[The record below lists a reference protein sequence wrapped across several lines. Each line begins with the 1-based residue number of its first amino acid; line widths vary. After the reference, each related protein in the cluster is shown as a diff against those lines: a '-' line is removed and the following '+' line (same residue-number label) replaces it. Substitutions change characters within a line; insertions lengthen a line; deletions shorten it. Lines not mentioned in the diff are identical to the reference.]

1 MKELT
6 LLEKKVII
14 LLTYEIS
21 NTFHPIFKNNL
32 TDIINNIKLKKY
44 TKRQI
49 EMVWHD
55 TLDKFLDGHELADTR
70 IEDSEDLREIDRLLI
85 ENFGEGEGLAPEK
98 WKMNRKIRTILKRGI
113 RDAEEARMVDDYIC
127 QTTDEDEIKRAE
139 TVLQE
144 FEEKIKALLQKD
156 HISSKSEYSF
166 LSKYR
171 IELNDDTPAA
181 QKIDS
186 MIEDFRKK
194 KNC

>member
-32 TDIINNIKLKKY
+32 IDIINNIKLKKY

-55 TLDKFLDGHELADTR
+55 TLDKYELADTR
-70 IEDSEDLREIDRLLI
+70 IEDSKYLREIDRLLI
-85 ENFGEGEGLAPEK
+85 ENFGEEEGLAPEK

-127 QTTDEDEIKRAE
+127 QTTDEDEIKKAE

-186 MIEDFRKK
+186 MIEEFRKK
-194 KNC
+194 TQK

>member
-55 TLDKFLDGHELADTR
+55 TLDKYELADTR

-98 WKMNRKIRTILKRGI
+98 WKMNRKLRTILKRGI

>member
-21 NTFHPIFKNNL
+21 NISDTISKNIL

-49 EMVWHD
+49 EMAWHD
-55 TLDKFLDGHELADTR
+55 TLDKYELADTR

-139 TVLQE
+139 TILQE

-186 MIEDFRKK
+186 MIEDFREK

>member
-55 TLDKFLDGHELADTR
+55 FLDEYELADTR

-127 QTTDEDEIKRAE
+127 QTTDEDEIKRAGII
-139 TVLQE
+139 LQE

-186 MIEDFRKK
+186 MIEEFRKK

>member
-6 LLEKKVII
+6 LLEKKLIVLLKYKIKSTFFLESKIELEAII
-14 LLTYEIS
+14 EKIRTR
-21 NTFHPIFKNNL
+21 NL
-32 TDIINNIKLKKY
+32 TN
-44 TKRQI
+44 RQI
-49 EMVWHD
+49 EMAWHD
-55 TLDKFLDGHELADTR
+55 FLDGYELADTR

-127 QTTDEDEIKRAE
+127 QTTDEVEIKRAE

-144 FEEKIKALLQKD
+144 FEGKIKALLQKD

-186 MIEDFRKK
+186 MIEEFRKK
-194 KNC
+194 TQK

>member
-21 NTFHPIFKNNL
+21 NISDTISKNIL

-49 EMVWHD
+49 EMAWHD
-55 TLDKFLDGHELADTR
+55 TLDKYELADTR
-70 IEDSEDLREIDRLLI
+70 IEDSEDLREMDRLLI

-127 QTTDEDEIKRAE
+127 QTTDEDEIKRAGII
-139 TVLQE
+139 LQE

-194 KNC
+194 TQK

>member
-21 NTFHPIFKNNL
+21 NISDTISKNIL

-55 TLDKFLDGHELADTR
+55 FLDGHELADTR

-127 QTTDEDEIKRAE
+127 QTTDKDEIKKAE

-186 MIEDFRKK
+186 MIEEFRKK

>member
-21 NTFHPIFKNNL
+21 NISDTISKNIL

-49 EMVWHD
+49 ELVWRE
-55 TLDKFLDGHELADTR
+55 TLEDYELADTR

-194 KNC
+194 TQK

>member
-14 LLTYEIS
+14 LLTYEINNIS
-21 NTFHPIFKNNL
+21 DTISKNIL

-55 TLDKFLDGHELADTR
+55 FLDGHELADTR
-70 IEDSEDLREIDRLLI
+70 IEDSEDLREMDRLLI

-98 WKMNRKIRTILKRGI
+98 WKMNRKIRAILKRGI

-127 QTTDEDEIKRAE
+127 QTTDEDEIKKAE
-139 TVLQE
+139 TILQE

-166 LSKYR
+166 LSKYK
-171 IELNDDTPAA
+171 IELNNDTPAA

-186 MIEDFRKK
+186 MIEEFRKK
-194 KNC
+194 TQK

>member
-21 NTFHPIFKNNL
+21 NTSDTISKNNL

-49 EMVWHD
+49 EMTWRE
-55 TLDKFLDGHELADTR
+55 TLEDYELADTR

-127 QTTDEDEIKRAE
+127 QTTDEDAIKRAE

-186 MIEDFRKK
+186 MIEDFRTK

>member
-6 LLEKKVII
+6 LLEKKLIVLLKYKIKSAFFLESKIELEAII
-14 LLTYEIS
+14 EKIRTR
-21 NTFHPIFKNNL
+21 NL
-32 TDIINNIKLKKY
+32 TN
-44 TKRQI
+44 RQI
-49 EMVWHD
+49 EMAWHD
-55 TLDKFLDGHELADTR
+55 FLDGYELADTK

-139 TVLQE
+139 SVLQE

>member
-21 NTFHPIFKNNL
+21 NISDTISKNIL

-49 EMVWHD
+49 EMTWRE
-55 TLDKFLDGHELADTR
+55 TLEDYELADTR
-70 IEDSEDLREIDRLLI
+70 IEDSEDLREMDRLLI

>member
-49 EMVWHD
+49 EMAWHD
-55 TLDKFLDGHELADTR
+55 TLDKYELADTR

-194 KNC
+194 TQK

>member
-55 TLDKFLDGHELADTR
+55 TLDKYELADTR

-139 TVLQE
+139 TILQE

>member
-49 EMVWHD
+49 EMAWHD
-55 TLDKFLDGHELADTR
+55 TLDKYELADTR
-70 IEDSEDLREIDRLLI
+70 IEDSEDLREMDRLLI

>member
-6 LLEKKVII
+6 LLEKKLIVLLKYKIKSAFFLESKIELEAII
-14 LLTYEIS
+14 EKIRTR
-21 NTFHPIFKNNL
+21 NL
-32 TDIINNIKLKKY
+32 TN
-44 TKRQI
+44 RQI
-49 EMVWHD
+49 EMDWHD
-55 TLDKFLDGHELADTR
+55 FLDGYELADTR

-127 QTTDEDEIKRAE
+127 QTTDEVEIKRAE

-186 MIEDFRKK
+186 MIEEFRKK
-194 KNC
+194 TQK

>member
-21 NTFHPIFKNNL
+21 NTSDTISKNNL

-55 TLDKFLDGHELADTR
+55 TLDKYELADTR
-70 IEDSEDLREIDRLLI
+70 IEDSEDLREMDRLLI

-186 MIEDFRKK
+186 MIEDFREK

>member
-49 EMVWHD
+49 EMTWRE
-55 TLDKFLDGHELADTR
+55 TLEDYELADTR

-139 TVLQE
+139 TVLQK

-186 MIEDFRKK
+186 MIEDFREK

>member
-21 NTFHPIFKNNL
+21 NISDTISKNIL

-49 EMVWHD
+49 EMTWRE
-55 TLDKFLDGHELADTR
+55 TLEDYELADTR

-127 QTTDEDEIKRAE
+127 QTTDEEEIKRAE
-139 TVLQE
+139 TVLQK

-186 MIEDFRKK
+186 MIEDFREK

>member
-21 NTFHPIFKNNL
+21 NISDTISKNIL

-55 TLDKFLDGHELADTR
+55 TLDKYELADTR

-139 TVLQE
+139 TILQE
-144 FEEKIKALLQKD
+144 FEKKIKALLQKD

>member
-21 NTFHPIFKNNL
+21 NTSDTISKNNL

-55 TLDKFLDGHELADTR
+55 FLDGYELADTR

-139 TVLQE
+139 TILQE

>member
-21 NTFHPIFKNNL
+21 NISDTISKNIL

-55 TLDKFLDGHELADTR
+55 TLDKYELADTR
-70 IEDSEDLREIDRLLI
+70 IEDSEDLREMDRLLI

-127 QTTDEDEIKRAE
+127 QTTDEVEIKRAE

-144 FEEKIKALLQKD
+144 FEEKIKTLLQKD

-186 MIEDFRKK
+186 MIEEFRKK

>member
-6 LLEKKVII
+6 LLEKKLIVLLKYKIKSAFFLESKIELEAII
-14 LLTYEIS
+14 EKIRTR
-21 NTFHPIFKNNL
+21 NL
-32 TDIINNIKLKKY
+32 TN
-44 TKRQI
+44 RQI
-49 EMVWHD
+49 EMAWHD
-55 TLDKFLDGHELADTR
+55 FLDGYELADTK

-186 MIEDFRKK
+186 MIEDFRTK

>member
-55 TLDKFLDGHELADTR
+55 TLDKYELADTR
-70 IEDSEDLREIDRLLI
+70 IEDSEDLREMDRLLI

-113 RDAEEARMVDDYIC
+113 RDAEEARMVDDYIRTSGIRGKN
-127 QTTDEDEIKRAE
+127 QGSVTKRPYLLEKRIFFFVEIQNRIKR
-139 TVLQE
+139 
-144 FEEKIKALLQKD
+144 
-156 HISSKSEYSF
+156 
-166 LSKYR
+166 
-171 IELNDDTPAA
+171 
-181 QKIDS
+181 
-186 MIEDFRKK
+186 
-194 KNC
+194 

>member
-21 NTFHPIFKNNL
+21 NISDTISKNIL

-49 EMVWHD
+49 EMAWHD
-55 TLDKFLDGHELADTR
+55 FLDGYELADTR

>member
-21 NTFHPIFKNNL
+21 NISDTISKNIL

-55 TLDKFLDGHELADTR
+55 TLDKYELADTR
-70 IEDSEDLREIDRLLI
+70 IEDSEDLREMDRLLI

-186 MIEDFRKK
+186 MIEEFRKK
-194 KNC
+194 TQK

>member
-6 LLEKKVII
+6 LLEKKLIVLLKYKIKSAFFLESKIELEAII
-14 LLTYEIS
+14 EKIRTR
-21 NTFHPIFKNNL
+21 NL
-32 TDIINNIKLKKY
+32 TN
-44 TKRQI
+44 RQI
-49 EMVWHD
+49 EMAWHD
-55 TLDKFLDGHELADTR
+55 FLDGYELADTK

-144 FEEKIKALLQKD
+144 FEEKIKTLLQKD

-186 MIEDFRKK
+186 MIEEFRKK

>member
-21 NTFHPIFKNNL
+21 NISDTISKNIL

-55 TLDKFLDGHELADTR
+55 FLDGHELADTR

-139 TVLQE
+139 SVLQE

>member
-55 TLDKFLDGHELADTR
+55 TLDKYELADTR

-186 MIEDFRKK
+186 MIEDSRKK

>member
-14 LLTYEIS
+14 LLTYEINNIS
-21 NTFHPIFKNNL
+21 DTISKNIL

-55 TLDKFLDGHELADTR
+55 FLDGHELADTR

-139 TVLQE
+139 TILQE

>member
-21 NTFHPIFKNNL
+21 NTSDTISKNIL

-49 EMVWHD
+49 EMTWRE
-55 TLDKFLDGHELADTR
+55 TLEDYELADTR

>member
-55 TLDKFLDGHELADTR
+55 TLDKYELADTR
-70 IEDSEDLREIDRLLI
+70 IEDSEDLREMDRLLI

-127 QTTDEDEIKRAE
+127 QTTDEDEVKRAE

>member
-21 NTFHPIFKNNL
+21 NTSDTISKNNL
-32 TDIINNIKLKKY
+32 TDIINNIKLKKN

-49 EMVWHD
+49 EMTWRE
-55 TLDKFLDGHELADTR
+55 TLEDYELADTR

-139 TVLQE
+139 TVLQK

>member
-6 LLEKKVII
+6 LLEKKLIVLLKYKIKSAFFLESKIELEAII
-14 LLTYEIS
+14 EKIRTR
-21 NTFHPIFKNNL
+21 NL
-32 TDIINNIKLKKY
+32 TN
-44 TKRQI
+44 RQI
-49 EMVWHD
+49 EMAWHD
-55 TLDKFLDGHELADTR
+55 FLDGYELADTK

-139 TVLQE
+139 TILQE

>member
-21 NTFHPIFKNNL
+21 NTSDTISKNNL

-55 TLDKFLDGHELADTR
+55 TLDKYELADTR

>member
-21 NTFHPIFKNNL
+21 NISDTISKNIL

-49 EMVWHD
+49 ELVWRE
-55 TLDKFLDGHELADTR
+55 TLEDYELADTR
-70 IEDSEDLREIDRLLI
+70 IEDSKYLREIDRLLI

-127 QTTDEDEIKRAE
+127 QTTDEVEIKRAE

-186 MIEDFRKK
+186 MIKEFRKK

>member
-55 TLDKFLDGHELADTR
+55 TLDKYELADTR
-70 IEDSEDLREIDRLLI
+70 IEDSEDLREMDRLLI

-127 QTTDEDEIKRAE
+127 QTTDEVEIKRAE

-144 FEEKIKALLQKD
+144 FEEKIKTLLQKD

-186 MIEDFRKK
+186 MIEEFRKK

>member
-55 TLDKFLDGHELADTR
+55 FLDGYELADTR

-171 IELNDDTPAA
+171 IELNDDTPTA

>member
-21 NTFHPIFKNNL
+21 NISDTISKNIL

-49 EMVWHD
+49 EMTWRE
-55 TLDKFLDGHELADTR
+55 TLEDYELADTR

-85 ENFGEGEGLAPEK
+85 ENFGEGEGLALEK

-139 TVLQE
+139 TILQE